1 MIKKETA
8 ERRTEELLKPFL
20 EEKQFELVDVEFVKE
35 GSDQILRVLLD
46 KEGGIRIDDCELTS
60 RFLSKALDE
69 ADFIDAAY
77 MLEVSSPG
85 LLRPFKK
92 DRDYE
97 RALGKEVEIHLYKSL
112 EGQKE
117 WIGLLEAFDRDTVS
131 ILLDEDAPLKVKRA
145 DISLIRNY
153 IDFSD
158 L

>member
-8 ERRTEELLKPFL
+8 EKRTEELLKPFL

-46 KEGGIRIDDCELTS
+46 KEGGIRIDDCEVTS

-92 DRDYE
+92 DRDFE
-97 RALGKEVEIHLYKSL
+97 RALGKEVEIHLYKNL

-117 WIGLLEAFDRDTVS
+117 WIGLLESFDRDSVT
-131 ILLDEDAPLKVKRA
+131 ILLDEDEPLTIKRA
-145 DISLIRNY
+145 DMALIRNY